1 MPLFDHLGE
10 LRRRI
15 TIIVVSL
22 IACTLMMYF
31 ATPTIISILQDPIR
45 EFLPESGFIVTSPLN
60 GFTTRFN
67 VAFKASFVICTPLI
81 TWQILGFFLP
91 ALKPNERKW
100 VVPTVV
106 LAVALFYFGAIFA
119 YFVITPAT
127 FGFLIEEGS
136 TIGNIM
142 PEAADYISFEFLL
155 LIAFGVA
162 FELPLVVFYL
172 SYFRIVSYAG
182 FRSAWRYVYVV
193 LLVVSAVVTP
203 DPSPVTMMILFAVL
217 IVMYEGSLAA
227 SRFAIV
233 RKYGKEAL
241 TAKSRLAIFS
251 DDEDEE

>member
-22 IACTLMMYF
+22 IACTLVMYF

-45 EFLPESGFIVTSPLN
+45 EFLPEGGYVVTGALN
-60 GFTTRFN
+60 GFTTRFG
-67 VAFKASFVICTPLI
+67 VAFKTAFVICTPLI

-100 VVPTVV
+100 VVPTVI

-127 FGFLIEEGS
+127 FGFLIEEASAIGS
-136 TIGNIM
+136 IM
-142 PEAADYISFEFLL
+142 PEASDYIDFEFLL

-172 SYFRIVSYAG
+172 SFFRIVSYAA
-182 FRSAWRYVYVV
+182 FRHAWRYIYVV
-193 LLVVSAVVTP
+193 LLVISAVITP
-203 DPSPVTMMILFAVL
+203 DPSPVTMMILFAVM

-227 SRFAIV
+227 ARFAIV
-233 RKYGKEAL
+233 RKYGKKAL
-241 TAKSRLAIFS
+241 TAKSRFSFFS
-251 DDEDEE
+251 DDEDQE

>member
-15 TIIVVSL
+15 TIVVVSL
-22 IACTLMMYF
+22 IACTLVMYF

-45 EFLPESGFIVTSPLN
+45 EYLPSGGYVVTGALN
-60 GFTTRFN
+60 GFTTRFS
-67 VAFKASFVICTPLI
+67 VAFKTAIVICTPLI

-106 LAVALFYFGAIFA
+106 LAVALFYFGAVFA
-119 YFVITPAT
+119 YFIITPAT
-127 FGFLIEEGS
+127 FGFLIGEASSIGS
-136 TIGNIM
+136 IM
-142 PEAADYISFEFLL
+142 PEASDYISFEFLL

-172 SYFRIVSYAG
+172 SFFRIVSYAG

-193 LLVVSAVVTP
+193 LLVVSAVITP
-203 DPSPVTMMILFAVL
+203 DPSPVTMMILFAVMV
-217 IVMYEGSLAA
+217 VMYEGSLAA
-227 SRFAIV
+227 ARFAIV
-233 RKYGKEAL
+233 RKYGKQGLAM
-241 TAKSRLAIFS
+241 KSRFTLFS
-251 DDEDEE
+251 DDDDEE